1 VPHYRQHANH
11 FSATSKLTSMKYFFL
26 ASFLFFSEIV
36 FAQQKPHKIIYD
48 ISSKDTAA
56 QSTIFRQFNNI
67 LKVAPDTKIEVVY
80 HGKAITGVVTDSS
93 FFPEQVKLALQK
105 GVIIS
110 ACNNSLKRVN
120 IDPSRVLPG
129 VQVVPVAILELS
141 AKQQN
146 GWSYIK
152 AGD

>member
-1 VPHYRQHANH
+1 
-11 FSATSKLTSMKYFFL
+11 MKYFFL
-26 ASFLFFSEIV
+26 ASLLFFSVIV
-36 FAQQKPHKIIYD
+36 SGQQKPHKIIYD

-67 LKVAPDTKIEVVY
+67 LNVAPDTKIEVVY
-80 HGKAITGVVTDSS
+80 HGKAITGVVNDST
-93 FFPEQVKLALQK
+93 FFSEQVKLALQK

-110 ACNNSLKRVN
+110 ACNNSLKRVR

-141 AKQQN
+141 AKQQD

>member
-1 VPHYRQHANH
+1 
-11 FSATSKLTSMKYFFL
+11 MKYFFL
-26 ASFLFFSEIV
+26 ASLLFFSVIV
-36 FAQQKPHKIIYD
+36 CGQQKPHKIIYD

-67 LKVAPDTKIEVVY
+67 LNVAPDTKIEVVY
-80 HGKAITGVVTDSS
+80 HGKAITGVVKDST
-93 FFPEQVKLALQK
+93 FFSEQVKLALQK
-105 GVIIS
+105 GVILS
-110 ACNNSLKRVN
+110 ACNNSLKRVR

-141 AKQQN
+141 AKQQD

-152 AGD
+152 AGE

>member
-1 VPHYRQHANH
+1 
-11 FSATSKLTSMKYFFL
+11 MKYFIF
-26 ASFLFFSEIV
+26 ASLLFISVIV
-36 FAQQKPHKIIYD
+36 CGQQKPQKIIYD
-48 ISSKDTAA
+48 ISSADTAA

-67 LKVAPDTKIEVVY
+67 LKAAPETKIEVVY
-80 HGKAITGVVTDSS
+80 HGKAIMGVVTDSS

-110 ACNNSLKRVN
+110 ACNNSLKRVKV
-120 IDPSRVLPG
+120 DPSRVLPG

-141 AKQQN
+141 AKQQE

-152 AGD
+152 AGE